1 MSERQDLIGRQ
12 DFWSR
17 RKAAAAAEAR
27 AEAQAAEDAREE
39 ELRRE
44 IEEKT
49 DAEALA
55 ELNLPDPDTMR
66 RGDDFSAFM
75 AKAVPE
81 RLRRRALRRL
91 WTSNPVLANLDE
103 LLEYG
108 EDYTDAAT
116 VVENMQTVYK
126 LGKGMLAQETPEEGA
141 ARTDAGA
148 DAAAEDGD
156 EGGRPEEPAD
166 GTPAEGAGEPAAAA
180 AEDGDEGGRPEELAG
195 GADEPVDAVPRP
207 RRRMRFAFAD
217 DAARRENA

>member
-1 MSERQDLIGRQ
+1 MSERQDLGGRQ

-17 RKAAAAAEAR
+17 RKAAAAAEAL
-27 AEAQAAEDAREE
+27 AETQAAEDARTE

-49 DAEALA
+49 DSEALA

-66 RGDDFSAFM
+66 LGDDFSAFM

-126 LGKGMLAQETPEEGA
+126 LGKGMLAQEPSEEGA
-141 ARTDAGA
+141 APPDAGA
-148 DAAAEDGD
+148 AEAESAVVAENDDEDAEDGD
-156 EGGRPEEPAD
+156 EDAQGRLEESAD
-166 GTPAEGAGEPAAAA
+166 GAPAEGS
-180 AEDGDEGGRPEELAG
+180 
-195 GADEPVDAVPRP
+195 DEPVDAVPRP
-207 RRRMRFAFAD
+207 RRRMRFAFAG
-217 DAARRENA
+217 DAARKEGA

>member
-1 MSERQDLIGRQ
+1 MSERQDLSGRH

-55 ELNLPDPDTMR
+55 ELNLPDPETMR

-126 LGKGMLAQETPEEGA
+126 LGKGMLAQEMPEEDARPDA
-141 ARTDAGA
+141 AAA
-148 DAAAEDGD
+148 VAAEDGD
-156 EGGRPEEPAD
+156 EDAQGRPEESAG
-166 GTPAEGAGEPAAAA
+166 GTPAEGAAGADAI
-180 AEDGDEGGRPEELAG
+180 AEDGDDGAQGRPEESAESAG
-195 GADEPVDAVPRP
+195 EPVDAVPRP

-217 DAARRENA
+217 DARESA